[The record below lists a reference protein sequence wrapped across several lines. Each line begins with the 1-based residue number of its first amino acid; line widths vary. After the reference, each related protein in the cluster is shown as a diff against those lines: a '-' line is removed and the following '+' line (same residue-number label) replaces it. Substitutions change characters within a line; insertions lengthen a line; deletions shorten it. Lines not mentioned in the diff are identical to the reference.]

1 MPASLAFWIAKST
14 ANFPTTGPVLLKQ
27 SFHTSIDQFLYLY
40 YTSSAFIFNMFK
52 HVHEKKY
59 LLFQISVFYKFQSTC
74 IVSYKR
80 NRCKFNSFH
89 LLINLV

>member
-52 HVHEKKY
+52 HVHEKNIY
-59 LLFQISVFYKFQSTC
+59 FFRLLCFTNFKVH
-74 IVSYKR
+74 V
-80 NRCKFNSFH
+80 
-89 LLINLV
+89 

>member
-52 HVHEKKY
+52 HVHEKY
-59 LLFQISVFYKFQSTC
+59 ISFFGFLCFTNFKVH
-74 IVSYKR
+74 V
-80 NRCKFNSFH
+80 
-89 LLINLV
+89 

>member
-52 HVHEKKY
+52 HVHEKNIYFFRFLCFTNFK
-59 LLFQISVFYKFQSTC
+59 VH
-74 IVSYKR
+74 V
-80 NRCKFNSFH
+80 
-89 LLINLV
+89 